1 MGWVLVKRKGVWA
14 ASACVHSRQD
24 LYYENSSAVTDNYK
38 FCVSFVNFQLG
49 LTKSRVYMVNGII
62 LILLF
67 FVMRI
72 LNYPIAVLVYA
83 AQYHNW
89 SIWSALKNLYPL
101 CHTLSAIQFAF
112 QAFWFYQIFRLGA
125 KAILSKKEA

>member
-1 MGWVLVKRKGVWA
+1 M
-14 ASACVHSRQD
+14 
-24 LYYENSSAVTDNYK
+24 YY
-38 FCVSFVNFQLG
+38 FCVSFDNFQLG
-49 LTKSRVYMVNGII
+49 LTKSRIYMVNGII

-72 LNYPIAVLVYA
+72 LNYPIAVPVYA

-89 SIWSALKNLYPL
+89 NIWSALKNLYPL

-112 QAFWFYQIFRLGA
+112 QAFWFYFLRKRHSYNNYDDEIFYLA
-125 KAILSKKEA
+125 QPLIVY